1 MRMAA
6 IDLVCLGDS
15 IVYGYGTYP
24 MGAWPRLAGEA
35 LGIRIL
41 NQGENG
47 DTADGMNV
55 RFMEDVLYH
64 RPKEVFIMGG
74 ANDILMGIPQSHTC
88 ESMDRMVRKAEKA
101 GIPVILGIPLQIDG
115 ELLEKCWFS
124 CHSIEHT
131 MALFREYREWL
142 LDYCGKRQI
151 PTVDFQEKFPEY
163 LKKEGIV
170 RGLQDGVHPTAE
182 GYRVMAEIFS
192 DAYRQIH
199 GEK

>member
-24 MGAWPRLAGEA
+24 MGAWPRLAGAA

-64 RPKEVFIMGG
+64 RPKKSLLWAGPMIFLWEFRR
-74 ANDILMGIPQSHTC
+74 AIPARAWTGWFG
-88 ESMDRMVRKAEKA
+88 RRKRP
-101 GIPVILGIPLQIDG
+101 G
-115 ELLEKCWFS
+115 
-124 CHSIEHT
+124 
-131 MALFREYREWL
+131 FR
-142 LDYCGKRQI
+142 
-151 PTVDFQEKFPEY
+151 
-163 LKKEGIV
+163 
-170 RGLQDGVHPTAE
+170 
-182 GYRVMAEIFS
+182 
-192 DAYRQIH
+192 
-199 GEK
+199 

>member
-47 DTADGMNV
+47 DTAD
-55 RFMEDVLYH
+55 
-64 RPKEVFIMGG
+64 
-74 ANDILMGIPQSHTC
+74 
-88 ESMDRMVRKAEKA
+88 AEKA

-182 GYRVMAEIFS
+182 GYRVMAEIFC